1 MKDIQANMSSAKTFN
16 EQNTNEYIHYILC
29 NSSASFSFYKPAT
42 LRFHNCQGRHKAN
55 TEVYN
60 ILLNGGKNLRTK
72 R

>member
-1 MKDIQANMSSAKTFN
+1 MSSAKTFN
-16 EQNTNEYIHYILC
+16 EQNTNEYIHYKLC